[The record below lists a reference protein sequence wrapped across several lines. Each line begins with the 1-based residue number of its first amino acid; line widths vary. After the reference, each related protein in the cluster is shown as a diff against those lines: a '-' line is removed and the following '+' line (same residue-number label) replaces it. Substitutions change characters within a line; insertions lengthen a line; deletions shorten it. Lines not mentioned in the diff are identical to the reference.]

1 MLTKEGII
9 VKTIKYQETSKIA
22 FVLSND
28 GLFSYL
34 IRNSN
39 NYKSKNFSYSQELTK
54 IAFDVSSNKTSKK
67 TFDVITSGKVLDNY
81 SNIKSN
87 SKKLFNVI
95 EILEIV
101 YSLSSHVSDN
111 NVFYDFLNE
120 ILDLINTSEC
130 DNIYTLIFKIKS
142 LYLLGIAPNLSN
154 CSKCGKKEVLFSL
167 ELATGTSKCRNC
179 FTLND
184 ETIYG
189 DNYNLFRLLYVTK
202 MVMFTKENIMN
213 LSDKYSE
220 AIDEVNKFLDNY
232 YEHYLGY
239 KSKTK
244 KIINKIN
251 CEG

>member
-28 GLFSYL
+28 GLASYL

-39 NYKSKNFSYSQELTK
+39 NFKSKNFSYSQELTK
-54 IAFDVSSNKTSKK
+54 IAFDISSNKTSKK
-67 TFDVITSGKVLDNY
+67 TFDVVTSGKVLDNY

-87 SKKLFNVI
+87 SNKLFNVI

-101 YSLSSHVSDN
+101 YSLSSHVADSK
-111 NVFYDFLNE
+111 VFYDFFNE
-120 ILDLINTSEC
+120 ILDLINTSEYY
-130 DNIYTLIFKIKS
+130 NIYNLIFKIKS
-142 LYLLGIAPNLSN
+142 LYLLGIAPNLSS
-154 CSKCGKKEVLFSL
+154 CCKCGKKDNLYSL
-167 ELATGTSKCRNC
+167 ELATGTSKCINC
-179 FTLND
+179 FSLND

-189 DNYNLFRLLYVTK
+189 NNYGLFRTLYFTK
-202 MVMFTKENIMN
+202 MGKFTKEIIIE
-213 LSDKYSE
+213 LS
-220 AIDEVNKFLDNY
+220 NKCCEEIYTLNSFLDCY

-251 CEG
+251 SES

>member
-1 MLTKEGII
+1 MLTREGII

-22 FVLSND
+22 FILTSD
-28 GLFSYL
+28 GLVSYL

-39 NYKSKNFSYSQELTK
+39 NFKSKNFSYSQELTK
-54 IAFDVSSNKTSKK
+54 IAFDVSSNKTKK
-67 TFDVITSGKVLDNY
+67 NFDVVTSGKVLDNY

-101 YSLSSHVSDN
+101 YSLSSHVTDN
-111 NVFYDFLNE
+111 KVFYNFFNE
-120 ILDLINTSEC
+120 ILDLINTSEYY
-130 DNIYTLIFKIKS
+130 NIYTLIFKIKS

-154 CSKCGKKEVLFSL
+154 CCKCGKKDNLYSL
-167 ELATGTSKCRNC
+167 ELATGTSKCINC
-179 FTLND
+179 FSLNE

-189 DNYNLFRLLYVTK
+189 DNYNLFRLLYITK
-202 MVMFTKENIMN
+202 MAMFTKENIMS
-213 LSDKYSE
+213 LSNKYSE
-220 AIDEVNKFLDNY
+220 EIAEVNSFLDSY

-244 KIINKIN
+244 RIINKIN
-251 CEG
+251 CES